1 VGRLGEEIRQAK
13 PFGSPE
19 EEAMLGLQR
28 TASKL
33 EGAVA
38 EALAPHEL
46 SPTQYNALRILRG
59 AGAAGLACQQIAE
72 RMVTRDPDVTRLLDR
87 LEARKLI
94 ERARSPRDRRVV
106 IVRISETGR
115 RLLASTDAMIE
126 DLPRR
131 ILGHLG
137 RRRVRLLIEL
147 LERARRPDD

>member
-1 VGRLGEEIRQAK
+1 
-13 PFGSPE
+13 
-19 EEAMLGLQR
+19 MLGLQR